1 MLFGFKIQAEGKGG
15 TGGEQ
20 SVMRHL
26 FPAFSLVL
34 ATSLLLCVS
43 AARSV
48 EKGGP
53 ESTEVFVSGTEGYH
67 TFRIPAVI
75 ATKKGTLLA
84 FAEGRKG
91 SGGDSGDIDT
101 VLKRSRDGGKSW
113 EPLQLVLDEGRN
125 TLGNPC
131 PVMDQKTGTIWLLFT
146 RNLGTDT
153 EAKIRAGTAQGT
165 REVWVTHSTDDGLNW
180 AKPVDLTATT
190 KAADWTWY
198 ATGPGVGIQLR
209 SGRLLIPCDHSVA
222 GTKMFRSHV
231 IYSDDHGVTWKRGGV
246 VGDNTNECQA
256 VELADGTV
264 LINMR
269 SYHGKN
275 RRALATSR
283 DGGETW
289 SEITLDPA
297 LIEPVCQASLIRY
310 PEVKKGKGSTLLFSN
325 PASTK
330 REKLTVRL
338 SPDGG
343 STWPVSRELHAGP
356 AAYSCLTPLP
366 RGRVGCLYE
375 RGETNAYARITFTR
389 FGLDWFKG
397 ASDQ

>member
-1 MLFGFKIQAEGKGG
+1 MSGA
-15 TGGEQ
+15 GGEQ
-20 SVMRHL
+20 SDMPTL
-26 FPAFSLVL
+26 SPFIPL
-34 ATSLLLCVS
+34 ALTASLLLCAS
-43 AARSV
+43 TARSI
-48 EKGGP
+48 ETGGP
-53 ESTEVFVSGTEGYH
+53 VSTEVFVSGTEGYH

-91 SGGDSGDIDT
+91 GGGDSGDIDT
-101 VLKRSRDGGKSW
+101 VLKRSRDGGKNW
-113 EPLQLVLDEGRN
+113 EPLQIVLGEGAN
-125 TLGNPC
+125 TVGNPC
-131 PVMDQKTGTIWLLFT
+131 PVVDQKTGTIWLLFT
-146 RNLGTDT
+146 RNLGEDT
-153 EAKIRAGTAQGT
+153 EAKIRAGTAKGT

-180 AKPVDLTATT
+180 SAPVDVTATT
-190 KAADWTWY
+190 KAPDWTWY

-209 SGRLLIPCDHSVA
+209 SGRLLIPCDHGVA
-222 GTKMFRSHV
+222 GTKLFRSHV
-231 IYSDDHGVTWKRGGV
+231 IYSDDHGLTWKRGGV

-256 VELADGTV
+256 AELSDGSV

-275 RRALATSR
+275 RRAIARSR

-310 PEVKKGKGSTLLFSN
+310 PQGKQGKEAALLFSN
-325 PASTK
+325 PASTR

-338 SPDGG
+338 SSDDGA
-343 STWPVSRELHAGP
+343 TWPFSRELHAGP

-366 RGRVGCLYE
+366 RGQVGCLYE
-375 RGETNAYARITFTR
+375 CGETNAYTRITFTR
-389 FGLDWFKG
+389 FSLDWLKG
-397 ASDQ
+397 TGDR